1 VIDVEDLA
9 PRLLTPVV
17 EAPAA
22 GARPAQ
28 RCAYA
33 LQMNRADG
41 MVPGFHV
48 HEVRM
53 VPKRRS
59 LRLPPEAQRRLTLTL
74 ATAEERLIEVHTE
87 AAREFVR
94 VTQDELPYDRGL
106 EIFFRLTA
114 TPARIREAVAVQ
126 TLASLAKEP
135 TASTPLLDIGT
146 GLRGFIQEF
155 VRRLQGRRA
164 EGLRTRVGRAAAA
177 ARDRIKGA
185 YLQGASLVVQELK
198 GEVEPAEAVQAYIE
212 ALDIGPGW
220 GERIFHEAVAAMGD
234 RDELAA

>member
-1 VIDVEDLA
+1 
-9 PRLLTPVV
+9 
-17 EAPAA
+17 
-22 GARPAQ
+22 
-28 RCAYA
+28 
-33 LQMNRADG
+33 

-126 TLASLAKEP
+126 TLASLAEEP

-164 EGLRTRVGRAAAA
+164 EGLRPGQPRGTARIGSRAPTSRVPRSWS
-177 ARDRIKGA
+177 R
-185 YLQGASLVVQELK
+185 S
-198 GEVEPAEAVQAYIE
+198 
-212 ALDIGPGW
+212 
-220 GERIFHEAVAAMGD
+220 
-234 RDELAA
+234 